1 MEWGF
6 EVCGDTLPNISTYF
20 AKYLYILCQVSPHV
34 LPSIFRP
41 QKTTNQTTK
50 QQKTQTTKQLFS
62 LFPLSLQKI
71 KQLGECVEVFFYLY
85 AYALGVEA

>member
-20 AKYLYILCQVSPHV
+20 AKYLHILCQVSPD
-34 LPSIFRP
+34 PKKQP
-41 QKTTNQTTK
+41 TKTK
-50 QQKTQTTKQLFS
+50 QQNNQPTTQLFS
-62 LFPLSLQKI
+62 PFPLSLQKI